1 MAAPEARPDSAA
13 SRRSGGVAAAETA
26 THSMTPGIGCC
37 DASRTNRDRRSE
49 GSCMALVLAVI
60 GVLAVL

>member
-1 MAAPEARPDSAA
+1 MR
-13 SRRSGGVAAAETA
+13 
-26 THSMTPGIGCC
+26 
-37 DASRTNRDRRSE
+37 RTNRDRRSE

>member
-1 MAAPEARPDSAA
+1 
-13 SRRSGGVAAAETA
+13 
-26 THSMTPGIGCC
+26 MTPGIGCC

-49 GSCMALVLAVI
+49 GSCRALVLAVI